1 MSARP
6 MKRNP
11 LSRTTEPPSPDT
23 TPRSARR
30 RQVIIFGVVG
40 FFTWP
45 AAVFA
50 LAHIFEGRFPEDRG
64 AAIAYIVLLC
74 VSSLVWLFSC
84 YVLYDTLFRMA
95 EARWPAAK
103 LIRQFLNL
111 IFQVL
116 RAFGRPN

>member
-1 MSARP
+1 

-11 LSRTTEPPSPDT
+11 LSRTTEPPPPT
-23 TPRSARR
+23 NTPHSTRR
-30 RQVIIFGVVG
+30 RRAIIFSVVG

-50 LAHIFEGRFPEDRG
+50 IAHITDGRFPEDPG
-64 AAIAYIVLLC
+64 AAIAYIVLIF
-74 VSSLVWLFSC
+74 VSGLVWFFTC

-116 RAFGRPN
+116 RAFGPNH

>member
-1 MSARP
+1 

-30 RQVIIFGVVG
+30 RRVIIFGVVG

-50 LAHIFEGRFPEDRG
+50 LAQITEGRFPEDPG

-74 VSSLVWLFSC
+74 VSGLVWFFSC
-84 YVLYDTLFRMA
+84 YILYDTLFRMA
-95 EARWPAAK
+95 EALAGGEIDQAIP
-103 LIRQFLNL
+103 Q
-111 IFQVL
+111 
-116 RAFGRPN
+116 PNFSGTPRFWDPSLGKA